1 VRPADERG
9 IVTDCP
15 DAKPAGDGLRIP
27 HWVDKALLV
36 AGLVLF
42 GYVISRYPLGQIES
56 AVASMWPGVALT
68 PLIALSW
75 FAFGSSSL
83 YLLLDRKVRW
93 LRVLWIRLVGDSYNS
108 LLPFA
113 GFGGEPFKVRQLGRS
128 LAPADV
134 MATLIRDRIVDNA
147 MGFAFG
153 ATELAIGLT
162 GYAVDAR
169 LRVALIGYIA
179 VCGVL
184 GVLGIALV
192 RTRLP
197 GKLGGWLAS
206 LLGGTAPDQIMPL
219 PVARLVQAIACCLV
233 ARTLG
238 VLEKLTLLWVLGERH
253 DLVTAA
259 FVDGML
265 NAVGYVSFMVPQ
277 GLGVFEGTS
286 VFVLGIV
293 GAPGPLAIAFALA
306 GRGRMLVVGLF
317 GVSLHLAAIAR
328 DAITDRAR
336 ARARA
341 RARER

>member
-1 VRPADERG
+1 M
-9 IVTDCP
+9 TDTALAQAEP
-15 DAKPAGDGLRIP
+15 NTPSSGGLRIP
-27 HWVDKALLV
+27 RWVDKALLI
-36 AGLVLF
+36 AGLALF
-42 GYVISRYPLGQIES
+42 GYVVSRYPLGNIED
-56 AVASMWPGVALT
+56 AVAGMWPGVALT

-75 FAFGSSSL
+75 FAAGSSAL
-83 YLLLDRKVRW
+83 YLLLDRRVRW

-113 GFGGEPFKVRQLGRS
+113 GFGGEPFKVRQLSRS
-128 LAPADV
+128 LESANV
-134 MATLIRDRIVDNA
+134 MATLIRDRVVDNA
-147 MGFAFG
+147 MGFLFG
-153 ATELAIGLT
+153 AAELAVGLT

-169 LRVALIGYIA
+169 LHIALIGYIV
-179 VCGVL
+179 VCAML
-184 GVLGIALV
+184 GGAGLALV

-197 GKLGGWLAS
+197 GKLGGWLAK
-206 LLGGTAPDQIMPL
+206 LLGDTAPDQIMPL
-219 PVARLVQAIACCLV
+219 PLARLVQAVACCFA
-233 ARTLG
+233 ARMLG
-238 VLEKLTLLWVLGERH
+238 VLEKLTLLWVLGLPH

-293 GAPGPLAIAFALA
+293 GASGPAAVAFALA

-328 DAITDRAR
+328 DAVVRWR
-336 ARARA
+336 QRPSS
-341 RARER
+341 